1 MSEEFKSKLEK
12 YHYIRSLE
20 VAERTMKDILAK
32 CDTEIQ
38 RIKRYKPLPITSRYR
53 KNHSIDYYPD
63 KVGFTHRFSH
73 DPDFFGSFE
82 EWNEAFEKFCKKK
95 RNIYGKKVNRMG
107 LLKTINDNKIK
118 FGAAEKS
125 ITKLDFNHEK

>member
-1 MSEEFKSKLEK
+1 MSEEFKSNFEK

-53 KNHSIDYYPD
+53 KNHSLDYYPD
-63 KVGFTHRFSH
+63 YCGFSPNTFA
-73 DPDFFGSFE
+73 DPMYAGEITD
-82 EWNEAFEKFCKKK
+82 WLEAFERFKNKKV
-95 RNIYGKKVNRMG
+95 NIYGQKTNRTKMFDDMKMTKVFNYG
-107 LLKTINDNKIK
+107 DN
-118 FGAAEKS
+118 E
-125 ITKLDFNHEK
+125 

>member
-38 RIKRYKPLPITSRYR
+38 RIKRYKPLPITSRSR
-53 KNHSIDYYPD
+53 KHHRIDYYPD
-63 KVGFTHRFSH
+63 NVGFTNRFSN

-107 LLKTINDNKIK
+107 LLKTTNDNKIK

>member
-1 MSEEFKSKLEK
+1 MSAEIAKSSLSEDVVISMSCAASELPK
-12 YHYIRSLE
+12 YNCTL
-20 VAERTMKDILAK
+20 ILKRKEQDLGPIGYLRCDAK
-32 CDTEIQ
+32 
-38 RIKRYKPLPITSRYR
+38 RPLITAFAHLTN
-53 KNHSIDYYPD
+53 K
-63 KVGFTHRFSH
+63 
-73 DPDFFGSFE
+73 SFE

-107 LLKTINDNKIK
+107 LLKTTNDNKIK